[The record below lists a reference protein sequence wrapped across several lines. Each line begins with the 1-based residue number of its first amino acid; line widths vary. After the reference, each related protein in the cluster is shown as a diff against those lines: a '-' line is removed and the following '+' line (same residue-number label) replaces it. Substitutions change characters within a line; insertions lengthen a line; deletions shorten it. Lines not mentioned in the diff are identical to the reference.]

1 MIHAL
6 GWQTAMA
13 SVTGTGWQSVDLWA
27 GVHILT
33 AICAPVLAVT
43 AVVLYQQ
50 LNVETVAKRN
60 ERRRREELE
69 AYERMDTA
77 LPATIGTGGAYAVEA
92 ARDLAKQVCRAV
104 TEKSVFPRAAMLMRN
119 AEGRLYC
126 AGSAGVDDLTVN
138 ALLGWGEQV
147 VAEERGATGSPETES
162 KATLITT
169 KAIPPGNKSFTIPIG
184 TWESFDPEASKRKL
198 EGKRERRKWRRAI
211 ISPLRTPS
219 GRLVGA
225 IAVCADDSA
234 RRSQEWMKS
243 SNRGMEPHEERR
255 ERGLEQAMGPIE
267 ALCAKLATTIE
278 NAALSERLLRAE
290 KLAGLGQLAGGV
302 AHALNNPL
310 TAVLGFAELIEET
323 AHDPRVQ
330 QDARTIVAEA
340 HRMRETVQSLLNFWR
355 PVTSADEPVQ
365 LGPIVQELTDA
376 CAAKLLQRGVKLIVN
391 SAPDAPAIRGSRER
405 LRQVLEHLLNNA
417 AQAIASRN
425 EEQTNRLGV
434 VPLSVDEPE
443 IEHSIRVTISHDERA
458 LHVIVSDTGPGF
470 REPGRVF
477 DPFYTTR
484 QPGEGTGL
492 GLSICYGIVREHGGE
507 ISAFNLHPRGAAVVI
522 ELPVRKTVTSEH
534 GSSDRVLV
542 RDVA

>member
-1 MIHAL
+1 MAIATGM
-6 GWQTAMA
+6 GWDN
-13 SVTGTGWQSVDLWA
+13 VDLWA
-27 GVHILT
+27 GAHMI
-33 AICAPVLAVT
+33 AMICVPILAVT
-43 AVVLYQQ
+43 SVVLYQQ

-77 LPATIGTGGAYAVEA
+77 LPASIGAGGAYAVDA
-92 ARDLAKQVCRAV
+92 ARTMAKQVCRIV

-126 AGSAGVDDLTVN
+126 AGSAGVDDLTLN
-138 ALLGWGEQV
+138 ALLAWGEQV
-147 VAEERGATGSPETES
+147 VAEERGATGAADPKSEVVPTR
-162 KATLITT
+162 
-169 KAIPPGNKSFTIPIG
+169 AIRPGSKSFTIPIG
-184 TWESFDPEASKRKL
+184 TWENFDPEASKRKV

-211 ISPLRTPS
+211 ISPLRTPG

-243 SNRGMEPHEERR
+243 SNRGMKPGEERR

-323 AHDPRVQ
+323 STDPRVQ
-330 QDARTIVAEA
+330 QDARTIVSEA
-340 HRMRETVQSLLNFWR
+340 RRMRDTVQSLLNFWR

-365 LGPIVQELTDA
+365 IGPIVRELTDA
-376 CAAKLLQRGVKLIVN
+376 CAATLEQRGVKLIVTTP
-391 SAPDAPAIRGSRER
+391 ADAPPIRGSRER

-417 AQAIASRN
+417 AQAIATRS
-425 EEQTNRLGV
+425 EEQAREQTSRLGV
-434 VPLSVDEPE
+434 LPSTVDEPE

-484 QPGEGTGL
+484 QPGEGAGL

-522 ELPVRKTVTSEH
+522 ELPVRKTVTGES